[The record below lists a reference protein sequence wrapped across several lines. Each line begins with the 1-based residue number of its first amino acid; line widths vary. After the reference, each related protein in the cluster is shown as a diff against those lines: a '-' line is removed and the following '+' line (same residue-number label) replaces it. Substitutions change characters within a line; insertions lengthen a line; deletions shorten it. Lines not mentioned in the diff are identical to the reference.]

1 MIVANVITYVYLL
14 VLNVCQET
22 ANMAFSLS
30 LNTVYHNIKKDKR
43 VDFWLPYLNKYNTI
57 AHF

>member
-43 VDFWLPYLNKYNTI
+43 VDFR
-57 AHF
+57 

>member
-1 MIVANVITYVYLL
+1 MYVKKPQIWL
-14 VLNVCQET
+14 
-22 ANMAFSLS
+22 SLS

-43 VDFWLPYLNKYNTI
+43 VDFRLPYLNKYNTI